1 MTLSIAPAGAPTTD
15 GGRRSGGRLGGALAV
30 LLRCPDCTSRDLV
43 DATQPTE
50 DDSWWATMLCRACG
64 HEWIARS

>member
-1 MTLSIAPAGAPTTD
+1 MTLSIAPAAPATTD
-15 GGRRSGGRLGGALAV
+15 RARRPGSRPGGALAA
-30 LLRCPDCTSRDLV
+30 LLRCPGCSSRDLV

-50 DDSWWATMLCRACG
+50 DDSWWATMLCRSCG

>member
-1 MTLSIAPAGAPTTD
+1 MTLSLTRPGTTTHDAGRWA
-15 GGRRSGGRLGGALAV
+15 GRRLGGALAV
-30 LLRCPDCTSRDLV
+30 LLRCPDCASRDLV

>member
-1 MTLSIAPAGAPTTD
+1 MTLSITRTATTTAD
-15 GGRRSGGRLGGALAV
+15 TRRRLGGALAV

-50 DDSWWATMLCRACG
+50 DQSWWATMLCRACG